1 MRFQPQTAAWS
12 RCRRAPVQNTSCC
25 GTSTLAQ
32 ANADRLC
39 TGAVVATETNSPQDG
54 SARAGAGWREV
65 VGATSQVTDEIYV
78 VTANQRS
85 VCIVVQYECMCMHET
100 LKVEQ
105 ANAKKKELLF
115 VHNYVKCWIS
125 DLFIEFNSCFFICFY
140 VFWILM
146 WMIKKQDHFVISI
159 NILWLC
165 LPLKVYILYIRVFF
179 LWRLCR
185 ACLDSLTA
193 RSPFTCFVNC
203 PASCAEWKIR
213 SW

>member
-85 VCIVVQYECMCMHET
+85 VCIVVQYEFMCMHET

-115 VHNYVKCWIS
+115 VHNYVKC
-125 DLFIEFNSCFFICFY
+125 
-140 VFWILM
+140 
-146 WMIKKQDHFVISI
+146 
-159 NILWLC
+159 
-165 LPLKVYILYIRVFF
+165 
-179 LWRLCR
+179 
-185 ACLDSLTA
+185 
-193 RSPFTCFVNC
+193 
-203 PASCAEWKIR
+203 
-213 SW
+213 